1 MSDAGCPNCHV
12 ANNWLS
18 CDSCGNVICNSC
30 GYDQSGRKR
39 RAANVCPGCNKIGCI
54 IITK

>member
-1 MSDAGCPNCHV
+1 MGGAGCPNCHV

-39 RAANVCPGCNKIGCI
+39 RDANVCPGCNKTGCLS
-54 IITK
+54 KA